1 MKWNLVLVSTA
12 LAISVS
18 CVAAGD
24 LEDGDAAFQQKD
36 YSTALKKYKNAAGK
50 KDPIAQ
56 RKIGN
61 MFKDGLGVA
70 QNYDEAM
77 RWYELSAKQ
86 GNVDA
91 QFNLGAMHEGFEN
104 PKEAARWYQMAAK
117 KGDVE
122 SQLKLG
128 EFYFSGATGQLDD
141 YHVNQN
147 FKEALKW
154 YRLAAKSFDKPRY
167 VAHMRLAE
175 MYSKGLGIKVDYV
188 KAHQWASQSSNP
200 IDMSEPNPEAVKLR
214 DELAKK
220 LNAQQIAKSDQMR
233 TECDVSGY
241 TAKSCD

>member
-24 LEDGDAAFQQKD
+24 LEDGDAAFQKKD

-188 KAHQWASQSSNP
+188 KAHQWAIESSNP
-200 IDMSEPNPEAVKLR
+200 IDGGEPNPEAVKLR

-220 LNAQQIAKSDQMR
+220 LNPKQLAKSGQMSA
-233 TECDVSGY
+233 ECSSNNYYG
-241 TAKSCD
+241 KSCD

>member
-1 MKWNLVLVSTA
+1 MKWALIFVSTA

-36 YSTALKKYKNAAGK
+36 YSTALKKYKSAAGK

-117 KGDVE
+117 KEDIE

-141 YHVNQN
+141 YHVKQN
-147 FKEALKW
+147 FSEALKW
-154 YRLAAKSFDKPRY
+154 YKLAVKSPNKSRD
-167 VAHMRLAE
+167 VASMRLAE
-175 MYSKGLGIKVDYV
+175 MYSKGLGTKVDYI
-188 KAHQWASQSSNP
+188 KAHQWADESCNP
-200 IDMSEPNPEAVKLR
+200 IDGSEPKPEALKMR
-214 DELAKK
+214 EEIAKK
-220 LNAQQIAKSDQMR
+220 LSAKQIEKSEQMR
-233 TECDVSGY
+233 AECSANNYIG
-241 TAKSCD
+241 KSCW